1 MTRFGGWGA
10 ISGAC
15 FLSIIF
21 NAQFLLL
28 STDGN
33 NMANN
38 VAAKV
43 ENAIKQKATQE
54 EILELLK
61 EIPDEEAEQQL
72 NPLRVYI

>member
-1 MTRFGGWGA
+1 MQKTHV
-10 ISGAC
+10 
-15 FLSIIF
+15 LIF
-21 NAQFLLL
+21 NSQFH
-28 STDGN
+28 SFPTDGN

-54 EILELLK
+54 EILEVLK

-72 NPLRVYI
+72 NPLRVNNK